1 MGAESGLK
9 SLQQELISLQPSGTP
24 DIALNTQDRVIKGSF
39 PQLVD
44 QALPLPVFTCSS
56 GFHRLEGLQLAKVPR
71 DGFVSGAD
79 SPTYIARSAPIRILR
94 KESEDFQ
101 PEGIDTE
108 KVHHIGRPWGSGLG
122 GLDIAGHPFILSH
135 RHAKASY

>member
-1 MGAESGLK
+1 MK

-24 DIALNTQDRVIKGSF
+24 DVALNTQDRVFKGSST
-39 PQLVD
+39 QLVD
-44 QALPLPVFTCSS
+44 QALSLPVFTCSS
-56 GFHRLEGLQLAKVPR
+56 GFHRPEGLKLAKVPR
-71 DGFVSGAD
+71 DGFVPGAD
-79 SPTYIARSAPIRILR
+79 SPTYITRSAPIWILR
-94 KESEDFQ
+94 KEPKDFQ
-101 PEGIDTE
+101 PEGIDAE